1 MGGKGWTVDELVKIL
16 NDPTIIY
23 TTKPENVMAFANFM
37 YDIGSIKNKPAS
49 ISALFFDVPEIGGG
63 N

>member
-1 MGGKGWTVDELVKIL
+1 MT
-16 NDPTIIY
+16 
-23 TTKPENVMAFANFM
+23 FANFM
-37 YDIGSIKNKPAS
+37 YDIGSIKNKPAA